1 MGSTSTPLVVALLPL
16 PLLPAL
22 QARSLTDRWPHPPFP
37 LLLSANWPTVSPKTM
52 RTACLRSVMARS
64 RHQPAPQSPRSATD
78 KSRLRLRPRRPLHR
92 LPRSATV
99 KSRPR
104 LRLLLRSPRL
114 VTVRFR
120 HPALVLALLQ
130 PQPTAPPLPARP

>member
-22 QARSLTDRWPHPPFP
+22 QARSLTDRRPHPPFP

-78 KSRLRLRPRRPLHR
+78 KSR
-92 LPRSATV
+92 
-99 KSRPR
+99 PR

-130 PQPTAPPLPARP
+130 PQPTAPLLPARP